1 MVKERGFTLDGAKQK
16 LKKNP
21 EGVVKNHEIISR
33 LETVKSELIKNQKI
47 NYNNKNQK
55 L

>member
-1 MVKERGFTLDGAKQK
+1 MKERGFTLDGAKQR

-21 EGVVKNHEIISR
+21 EEIFNNQEIISR
-33 LETVKSELIKNQKI
+33 LEAVKAELLKIKNQ
-47 NYNNKNQK
+47 